1 MPARRSTDRQLRREQ
16 RAERRRAELARRLAV
31 AHTPARRIAAAADHL
46 RGAVSS
52 VPVLIGDR
60 VAAEAVAYLTRLAD
74 HLLDQEG
81 RLHDDD

>member
-16 RAERRRAELARRLAV
+16 RAARRRAELARRLA
-31 AHTPARRIAAAADHL
+31 AAQSPARRIAAACDHL

-52 VPVLIGDR
+52 APIQIGER

-74 HLLDQEG
+74 QLLDQEG